1 MIIEASGL
9 IIDLDLQYINQFKN
23 IENYQVSKKP
33 NFYLKSINESIQ
45 YEYKKL
51 EIKTAFYHLY
61 DTNLGKLQIQYN
73 YNIPIG
79 EILYQD
85 NTIIIIPL
93 IKDFNIEYLLSQY
106 AFVYWIRKYTN
117 GIFIH
122 SSSINYQNNGI
133 LFCAKSGT
141 GKSTQRRIWEQYGNA
156 ICINDDKNVLIF
168 NGKDIE
174 ISPNPWSGKHFKNTN
189 IKTKL
194 KTIVFLKQAK
204 ENKVEDISKA
214 KAFNMLLNQIQLPSK
229 ENEEIWNKNIDNI
242 LELPI
247 VLFECNMEEEAFIT
261 LKKELEKRGVFN
273 EIKG

>member
-1 MIIEASGL
+1 MEYYFVLKVA
-9 IIDLDLQYINQFKN
+9 QENQ
-23 IENYQVSKKP
+23 
-33 NFYLKSINESIQ
+33 LKE
-45 YEYKKL
+45 E
-51 EIKTAFYHLY
+51 
-61 DTNLGKLQIQYN
+61 
-73 YNIPIG
+73 
-79 EILYQD
+79 
-85 NTIIIIPL
+85 
-93 IKDFNIEYLLSQY
+93 
-106 AFVYWIRKYTN
+106 
-117 GIFIH
+117 
-122 SSSINYQNNGI
+122 
-133 LFCAKSGT
+133 
-141 GKSTQRRIWEQYGNA
+141 YGN
-156 ICINDDKNVLIF
+156 NM
-168 NGKDIE
+168 E

-194 KTIVFLKQAK
+194 KAIVFLKQAK